1 MKGEFALLV
10 VPTLVPVCKLTAA
23 NRDLGVLGLT
33 SGCVNLAD
41 GKDELCSTHRA
52 ALAGLESLGHTT
64 ARWLDT
70 ETGQWGWE
78 CAVCPAVHAAVL
90 SFAGADAGAEKH
102 RQETKR

>member
-1 MKGEFALLV
+1 MT
-10 VPTLVPVCKLTAA
+10 TLDAEDVQCCWDRGPDPA
-23 NRDLGVLGLT
+23 

-78 CAVCPAVHAAVL
+78 CEVCPAVHAAVL
-90 SFAGADAGAEKH
+90 SFAGADLGAEKH
-102 RQETKR
+102 RQETKP